1 MARGTDVQGLADAY
15 SLLDHLPTAA
25 HEELAVEM
33 GVIARELSAAQ
44 RADVAKD
51 TGALEAALTYQ
62 LELERLKVKVGL
74 LSGAR
79 GARTFNGR
87 SFKARPGGPF
97 YGRIVEGGRAA
108 QTVLVTRRIKK
119 RKIKGNGRNGNK
131 RRVIL
136 TTPKRRLRRSS
147 SPNAGTF
154 VGDPY
159 RLRVKAKA
167 ARPFVAQ
174 PLLVEVA
181 ESHLSDFWAN
191 ALARLGATR

>member
-1 MARGTDVQGLADAY
+1 MIRGSTVQGLADAY

-62 LELERLKVKVGL
+62 LELERLQVKVGL

-79 GARTFNGR
+79 SARTFNGR
-87 SFKARPGGPF
+87 TFKARAGGPF
-97 YGRIVEGGRAA
+97 YGRIVESGRAA

-119 RKIKGNGRNGNK
+119 RKVKGNGRNGTK
-131 RRVIL
+131 RRVLL
-136 TTPKRRLRRSS
+136 TTPKRRLRRGS

-159 RLRVKAKA
+159 KLRVKAKA

-181 ESHLSDFWAN
+181 ENHLSDFWVD
-191 ALARLGATR
+191 ALARLGAR

>member
-1 MARGTDVQGLADAY
+1 MARGSTVQGLADAY

-79 GARTFNGR
+79 GARNFAQRVLCSFR
-87 SFKARPGGPF
+87 SVQLSRMLSA
-97 YGRIVEGGRAA
+97 
-108 QTVLVTRRIKK
+108 TVCTR
-119 RKIKGNGRNGNK
+119 
-131 RRVIL
+131 
-136 TTPKRRLRRSS
+136 
-147 SPNAGTF
+147 
-154 VGDPY
+154 
-159 RLRVKAKA
+159 
-167 ARPFVAQ
+167 
-174 PLLVEVA
+174 
-181 ESHLSDFWAN
+181 
-191 ALARLGATR
+191 